1 MTNQELVGRAMRARC
16 NLALPTGH
24 KVATG
29 ETFRYL
35 QAHLEGGAMAELWI
49 RARNV
54 ELLPEDTTIPLPAE
68 PVDARGRRRS
78 RASAAEAA
86 SMAAEADTL
95 AAASDADIF
104 RAFDVD
110 PVDSDLGL
118 GPGGGE

>member
-35 QAHLEGGAMAELWI
+35 QAHLDGGAMAELWI

-54 ELLPEDTTIPLPAE
+54 ELLPEDTTIPMPAE

-78 RASAAEAA
+78 RAIAAEAYGN
-86 SMAAEADTL
+86 T
-95 AAASDADIF
+95 DAVITEVMD
-104 RAFDVD
+104 AVDVL
-110 PVDSDLGL
+110 PVEPIDSDLGL